1 MSDYGKAMDIK
12 KLSTRNIKE
21 EQIKLLIEWVNN
33 NE

>member
-1 MSDYGKAMDIK
+1 MSAYEQTMDIK